1 MSHVIPVSST
11 HDDSQGLQALEV
23 VFHDAAHYL
32 AQPGGPLSN
41 ALNTAAKQAGVTLP
55 RDILHQVHFA
65 ISGEAVRRSF
75 LRTGESYTRYLYSL
89 RLFGDGFRNAAG
101 RIWPAYIDR
110 SRTLDEAAA
119 ELVAAFKQ

>member
-1 MSHVIPVSST
+1 LFRERLNTVNRSHVGGVLNGSMSHVIPVSST

-23 VFHDAAHYL
+23 VFHEAAHYL

-75 LRTGESYTRYLYSL
+75 LRTGESYTR
-89 RLFGDGFRNAAG
+89 A
-101 RIWPAYIDR
+101 
-110 SRTLDEAAA
+110 
-119 ELVAAFKQ
+119 